1 MVNVNHESLVGGTV
15 GTMISALAIN
25 VDNLRSIESIVAIVC
40 TSLGLLITIITSLI
54 IPLVKWYARSKKDGK
69 ISADEVVDGVE
80 TLKDGLKNLKDNLEE
95 EHKEEDQK

>member
-1 MVNVNHESLVGGTV
+1 MVNHESLVGGTV

-54 IPLVKWYARSKKDGK
+54 IPLVKWYERSKKDGK

-80 TLKDGLKNLKDNLEE
+80 TLKDGLQNIKDKLDE

>member
-1 MVNVNHESLVGGTV
+1 MVNHESLVGGTV

-25 VDNLRSIESIVAIVC
+25 VDNLRSIESIVAITC

-54 IPLVKWYARSKKDGK
+54 IPLAKWYARSKKDGK

-80 TLKDGLKNLKDNLEE
+80 TLKDGLKDIQDKLEDK
-95 EHKEEDQK
+95 EHKEDQK

>member
-1 MVNVNHESLVGGTV
+1 MVNHESLVGGTV

-80 TLKDGLKNLKDNLEE
+80 TLRDGLKDIQDKLEDK
-95 EHKEEDQK
+95 EHKEDQK

>member
-1 MVNVNHESLVGGTV
+1 MVNHESLVGGTV

-25 VDNLRSIESIVAIVC
+25 VDDLRSIESIVAIVC

-80 TLKDGLKNLKDNLEE
+80 TLKDGLKDIQNKLEDK
-95 EHKEEDQK
+95 EHKEDQK

>member
-1 MVNVNHESLVGGTV
+1 MVNHESLVGGTV

-54 IPLVKWYARSKKDGK
+54 IPLCKWYAKSKKDGK

-80 TLKDGLKNLKDNLEE
+80 TLKDGLTDLKDKLEE
-95 EHKEEDQK
+95 EHKEDQK

>member
-1 MVNVNHESLVGGTV
+1 MVNHESLVGGTV

-54 IPLVKWYARSKKDGK
+54 IPLCKWYARSKKDGK

-80 TLKDGLKNLKDNLEE
+80 TLKDGLTDLKDKLEE
-95 EHKEEDQK
+95 EHKEDQK

>member
-1 MVNVNHESLVGGTV
+1 MVNHESLVGGTV
-15 GTMISALAIN
+15 GTIISALAIN

-80 TLKDGLKNLKDNLEE
+80 TLRDGLKDIQDKLEDK
-95 EHKEEDQK
+95 EHKEDQK

>member
-1 MVNVNHESLVGGTV
+1 MVNHESLVGGTV

-80 TLKDGLKNLKDNLEE
+80 TLKDGLQNLKNNLE

>member
-1 MVNVNHESLVGGTV
+1 MVNHESLVGGTV

-54 IPLVKWYARSKKDGK
+54 IPLCKWYAKSKKDGK

-80 TLKDGLKNLKDNLEE
+80 TLKDGLTDLKNKLEE

>member
-1 MVNVNHESLVGGTV
+1 MVNHESLVGGTV

-54 IPLVKWYARSKKDGK
+54 IPLCKWYARSKKDGK

-80 TLKDGLKNLKDNLEE
+80 TLKDGLQNLKDHHLEE
-95 EHKEEDQK
+95 EHKEDQK

>member
-1 MVNVNHESLVGGTV
+1 MVNHESLVGETV

-54 IPLVKWYARSKKDGK
+54 IPLCKWYARSKKDGK

-80 TLKDGLKNLKDNLEE
+80 TLKDGLTDLKDKLEE

>member
-1 MVNVNHESLVGGTV
+1 MVNHESLVGGTV

-25 VDNLRSIESIVAIVC
+25 VDDLRSIESIVAIVC

-69 ISADEVVDGVE
+69 ITPDEVVEGAE
-80 TLKDGLKNLKDNLEE
+80 TLKDGLQNLKDKLEE
-95 EHKEEDQK
+95 EHKEDQK

>member
-1 MVNVNHESLVGGTV
+1 MVNHERLVGGTV

-80 TLKDGLKNLKDNLEE
+80 TLRDGLKDIQDKLEDK
-95 EHKEEDQK
+95 EHKEDQK

>member
-1 MVNVNHESLVGGTV
+1 MVNHESLVGGTV

-54 IPLVKWYARSKKDGK
+54 IPLCKWYARSKKDGK

-80 TLKDGLKNLKDNLEE
+80 TLKDGLHNLKDNLEE